1 MIDNPLVIFVGNASC
16 YHTMDWCR
24 AVHPCLPAESWVFFT
39 DCIESESHIRI
50 FTPKDRVRMLLPI
63 DSLLFRQQSAS
74 AHRWRNFLKLLLL
87 PLQALVLRL
96 RLNDHRNTVIHAH
109 TMYYGLMCR
118 LAGLR
123 YLFTPQGG
131 ELTERPRQSGLYRHL
146 MRWTLTGAQFSFVDS
161 ERMRQAASDLG
172 CTTVAIYQYG
182 VDTAACQFA
191 DVGKLRWRLLSNRGI
206 EANYRIEA
214 IQKTRDLERA
224 DLPLTFFYPLWD
236 LPYRQSFYERLRPH
250 DEDLGRIVKARCY
263 ELYAE
268 ARLVISIPVSDSSPR
283 SVYEAIFCGAP
294 VVTSASRWVDDLPG
308 SMRCRVLLVDPDL
321 PGWLQQALVW
331 ADDCLLISFKPCAD
345 ALARYDQ
352 FCVARSIYERFY
364 RPVLEPHVS
373 W

>member
-1 MIDNPLVIFVGNASC
+1 MTDRPLVIFVGNARC

-39 DCIESESHIRI
+39 DCVESESHLRI
-50 FTPKDRVRMLLPI
+50 VIPEDRIRMLLPI
-63 DSLLFRQQSAS
+63 DPLLLSQQSVNAN
-74 AHRWRNFLKLLLL
+74 RWRNLLKLLLL

-96 RLNDHRNTVIHAH
+96 RLGDHHNSVIHAH
-109 TMYYGLMCR
+109 TLYYGLVCR

-131 ELTERPRQSGLYRHL
+131 ELTERPHQSGFYRRL
-146 MRWTLTGAQFSFVDS
+146 MRWALAGARFSFVDS
-161 ERMRQAASDLG
+161 ERMYQAARDLG
-172 CTTVAIYQYG
+172 CAAVAIYQYG
-182 VDTAACQFA
+182 IDTTACRSA
-191 DVGKLRWRLLSNRGI
+191 DVSKSRWRLLSNRGI

-214 IQKTRDLERA
+214 IQKARDLECA

-236 LPYRQSFYERLRPH
+236 LPYHQSFCERLRPH
-250 DEDLGRIVKARCY
+250 DEDLGRIAKARCY

-294 VVTSASRWVDDLPG
+294 VVTTASRWVDDLPG
-308 SMRCRVLLVDPDL
+308 SMRCRVLLVDPDHA
-321 PGWLQQALVW
+321 GWLQQALVW
-331 ADDCLLISFKPCAD
+331 ADNCLLTPFRPCAD

-352 FCVARSIYERFY
+352 YCVARSIYERFY

-373 W
+373 G